1 MKKSFKLVTKMTSAT
16 CADIW
21 CVWNN
26 GENGVVIAR
35 IFFPAD
41 GQLGDSLECLKAVEA
56 CLTKRIRT
64 SV

>member
-26 GENGVVIAR
+26 GEDGVVIAC
-35 IFFPAD
+35 ILLPAD
-41 GQLGDSLECLKAVEA
+41 GQLGDSLLCLEEICDSLK
-56 CLTKRIRT
+56 KRIRK